1 MKMEQDLYEILEV
14 EATATNAEIK
24 KAYRKL
30 ALKYH
35 PDKASEDEREDSE
48 IKFKEISHAYEVLT
62 DEVRRGEYDTY
73 GTTDGRRPN
82 GEGFDFNGNPF
93 EDFYGGA
100 QQEFSANDFYSFFN
114 NMGGPGGPPGGP
126 GRRSKP
132 RTKDAELEVEVTL
145 EDLFKGKVIKTTS
158 TRDIICSHCKG
169 SGAKKNAVMKKC
181 GVCEG
186 EGSVRKIRR
195 VGPGLVTQDYID
207 CETCHGVG
215 KIYRSKDK
223 CKKCHGKRLTEE
235 TKILEFEILK
245 GSKSGE
251 SIVLSKESDEYPGK
265 ETGDVV
271 MTFHCKEHSVFTR
284 KGDDLFAKFKI
295 PLVDSLCGF
304 SKVLVKHLD
313 GRGIQVSTPKGKV
326 IRPGDYIKI
335 KNEGMPVKHDPKKSS
350 WFSSSTGKKGDLYIE
365 IDIEFP
371 SDNWYL
377 EKNDIVKIKNILPN
391 ELQNK
396 RDSEKQKIDEN
407 SLPEA
412 NIELITDFTI
422 ARESA
427 LPDYSEDHPQEETH
441 HEEYYAGHEE
451 YGGAQPECT
460 QQ

>member
-1 MKMEQDLYEILEV
+1 MTLDLYEILEV
-14 EATATNAEIK
+14 DVSASNAEIK

-35 PDKASEDEREDSE
+35 PDKATEDDREQSETR
-48 IKFKEISHAYEVLT
+48 FKEISHAYEVLI
-62 DEVRRGEYDTY
+62 DETRRQEYDTY
-73 GTTDGRRPN
+73 GTTDGRRTG
-82 GEGFDFNGNPF
+82 GEGFDYNGNPF

-100 QQEFSANDFYSFFN
+100 QQDFSANDFYNFFN
-114 NMGGPGGPPGGP
+114 NMGGAGGPPGGP
-126 GRRSKP
+126 GRSRSKP
-132 RTKDAELEVEVTL
+132 RTKDAELEVDVTL
-145 EDLFKGKVIKTTS
+145 EDLFKGKVIRTTS
-158 TRDIICSHCKG
+158 TRDIVCTHCKG

-195 VGPGLVTQDYID
+195 VGPGLVTQDYIE

-223 CKKCHGKRLTEE
+223 CKKCLGKRVIDE

-251 SIVLSKESDEYPGK
+251 SIVLTKESDEYPGK

-271 MTFHCKEHSVFTR
+271 MTFHCKEHAIFTR
-284 KGDDLFAKFKI
+284 KGDDLFAKYKI

-335 KNEGMPVKHDPKKSS
+335 KNEGMPVKHDPKKNS
-350 WFSSSTGKKGDLYIE
+350 WFSSSAGKRGDLYIE

-371 SDNWYL
+371 PDNWYL
-377 EKNDIVKIKNILPN
+377 EKNDILKAKNLLPN
-391 ELQNK
+391 DLQNK
-396 RDSEKQKIDEN
+396 RDTEKQMIDES

-422 ARESA
+422 SRENA
-427 LPDYSEDHPQEETH
+427 LPDYAEDRPEEDT
-441 HEEYYAGHEE
+441 HEEYYGTHDDF
-451 YGGAQPECT
+451 GGAQPECS